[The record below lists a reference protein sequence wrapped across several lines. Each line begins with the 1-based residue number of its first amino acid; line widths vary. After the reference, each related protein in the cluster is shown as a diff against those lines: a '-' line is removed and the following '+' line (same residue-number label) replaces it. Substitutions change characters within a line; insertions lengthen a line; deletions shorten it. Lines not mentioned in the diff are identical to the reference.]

1 MQNPKIIAVD
11 FDGTIT
17 KSDAWPEIGEINEKV
32 VQRLREEKEK
42 GSIIIL
48 WTCRHGKQLEEAL
61 EFCKKNNIPID
72 YCNQDASWVKE
83 EFEGCSRKIFA
94 HEYWD
99 GELPPLTTLTS
110 CLKWG
115 FQRSLTALSN
125 PYSLRRVHFAARA

>member
-32 VQRLREEKEK
+32 VKRLREEKEK

-61 EFCKKNNIPID
+61 EFCRENNILID
-72 YCNQDASWVKE
+72 YCNRNADWVKE

-99 GELPPLTTLTS
+99 DKSVNVKDL
-110 CLKWG
+110 
-115 FQRSLTALSN
+115 
-125 PYSLRRVHFAARA
+125 